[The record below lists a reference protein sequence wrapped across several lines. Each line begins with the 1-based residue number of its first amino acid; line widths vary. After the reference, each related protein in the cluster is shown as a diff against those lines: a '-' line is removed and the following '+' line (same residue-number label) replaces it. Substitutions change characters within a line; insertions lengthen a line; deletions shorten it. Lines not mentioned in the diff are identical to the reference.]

1 MGSEMCIRDR
11 SEMGPQRSPNTEQF
25 IATIAYRFVNAPMPE
40 SVIRDNP
47 LGFQVIS
54 YSTAVETLR

>member
-1 MGSEMCIRDR
+1 
-11 SEMGPQRSPNTEQF
+11 MGPQRSPNTEQF
-25 IATIAYRFVNAPMPE
+25 IATLAYRFINTPMSE